1 MRAAWAEA
9 VERLLPGGPCAGAV
23 RAMIICRPLAAA
35 RSVLFFV
42 FDEDDADPSWTLRGH
57 RDPAVAEREALVL
70 SELRRRGC
78 RFQPEIVGSGR
89 CEDLH
94 ALLLRFCAGRHADA
108 ALWRQG
114 DVVDQVA
121 SALAEMQKALSGWA
135 ESAFAA
141 GAADAGDVVELCDNV
156 GRACE
161 RLGRD
166 TAFAGALA
174 AAHTAL
180 ARTATALPQ
189 HGDCSTSNLLWDYGN
204 LRILDWEHFGCCF
217 EPFLDIWTFALSVCA
232 EAGDPDATSLYG
244 PGVNAEMA
252 ERAVRCYAARIGL
265 PAEIGRDVFPLIVSR
280 VVQLNAALGRTIVVQ
295 RMCRVLQMY
304 LGDSA
309 NFMRG
314 LR

>member
-1 MRAAWAEA
+1 MRAAWADA
-9 VERLLPGGPCAGAV
+9 VERLLPGGPRAGAL
-23 RAMIICRPLAAA
+23 RAMIICRPLAAP

-57 RDPAVAEREALVL
+57 RDSGVAEREALVL

-78 RFQPEIVGSGR
+78 RFQPEIVGSGP

-108 ALWRQG
+108 GVWRQG

-121 SALAEMQKALSGWA
+121 STLAEMQTALSGWA
-135 ESAFAA
+135 MSAFAA
-141 GAADAGDVVELCDNV
+141 RAADPRDVVELRSDV

-166 TAFAGALA
+166 AAFAGALA

-180 ARTATALPQ
+180 ARAAAMLPQ
-189 HGDCSTSNLLWDYGN
+189 HGDCSTSNLLWDCGN

-244 PGVNAEMA
+244 PGVNAGMA
-252 ERAVRCYAARIGL
+252 ERAVRCYAARTSL
-265 PAEIGRDVFPLIVSR
+265 PPEIGRDVFPLIVSR
-280 VVQLNAALGRTIVVQ
+280 IVQLNAALGRSIVVQ
-295 RMCRVLQMY
+295 RMCRVLEVY
-304 LGDSA
+304 LADSA
-309 NFMRG
+309 NFMPG